1 MPEDEPIEHPADVPA
16 STDSAPESHAPEI
29 SMEQPALRGIAPLW
43 HTLVLV
49 LAILAYSVWGAVGA
63 HSGVSNSA
71 APPSGAAQSQT
82 HGADHGRLIRYAL
95 TGALELALVLW
106 VAFGLRL
113 RKIPFRSLFGVW
125 PKGLNGITMEIL
137 IAAAFWVCSMIILL
151 VFALSWFAV
160 QNRIYNHETARQPA
174 ASSQSS
180 VKPESPE
187 QKQTELIKQLTELAP
202 ANGLEIAAW
211 GVLCL
216 VVGFSEELIF
226 RGYLQVQGIALLR
239 NLPLGVLVTAIVFGA
254 AHGYQGVRG
263 MFLISIYGS
272 LFGILTLLRRNLFP
286 GMLAHSWH
294 DFLMGLLL
302 ALVRAEPQLLEH
314 SLNAP
319 K

>member
-16 STDSAPESHAPEI
+16 STDSAPESHCTRNIDGAASTARDRAPVAHARL
-29 SMEQPALRGIAPLW
+29 SARDPRLFCLGSRRRSLRGQQF
-43 HTLVLV
+43 
-49 LAILAYSVWGAVGA
+49 SR
-63 HSGVSNSA
+63 SK
-71 APPSGAAQSQT
+71 PSGAAQSQT

-187 QKQTELIKQLTELAP
+187 QKQP
-202 ANGLEIAAW
+202 N
-211 GVLCL
+211 
-216 VVGFSEELIF
+216 
-226 RGYLQVQGIALLR
+226 
-239 NLPLGVLVTAIVFGA
+239 
-254 AHGYQGVRG
+254 
-263 MFLISIYGS
+263 
-272 LFGILTLLRRNLFP
+272 
-286 GMLAHSWH
+286 
-294 DFLMGLLL
+294 
-302 ALVRAEPQLLEH
+302 
-314 SLNAP
+314 
-319 K
+319 